1 LSLALLEGD
10 FAAVGRC
17 LAEQAQLHKQ
27 FGVAPEHVTDGS
39 IMAGWVAI
47 REGNVAG
54 GLAQVED
61 GWSAVRDSPTRM
73 EHPFRLL
80 VLADARHLAGQQDG
94 ARQALEEA
102 LTEMHTTGVRW
113 PEAEVRRTQALRL
126 HDLGG
131 VYREQ
136 AEEALRL
143 AESVAVAQGAEA
155 FARRARQTRRRWS
168 HEQ

>member
-1 LSLALLEGD
+1 
-10 FAAVGRC
+10 
-17 LAEQAQLHKQ
+17 
-27 FGVAPEHVTDGS
+27 
-39 IMAGWVAI
+39 
-47 REGNVAG
+47 
-54 GLAQVED
+54 
-61 GWSAVRDSPTRM
+61 
-73 EHPFRLL
+73 
-80 VLADARHLAGQQDG
+80 
-94 ARQALEEA
+94 
-102 LTEMHTTGVRW
+102 MHTTGVRW